1 MPKKILKFTAVKTG
15 KVTMLQRPIP
25 VVADTKRSKLLPI
38 LTLNYFKKK
47 RKKDD

>member
-15 KVTMLQRPIP
+15 KVTMQRPIP